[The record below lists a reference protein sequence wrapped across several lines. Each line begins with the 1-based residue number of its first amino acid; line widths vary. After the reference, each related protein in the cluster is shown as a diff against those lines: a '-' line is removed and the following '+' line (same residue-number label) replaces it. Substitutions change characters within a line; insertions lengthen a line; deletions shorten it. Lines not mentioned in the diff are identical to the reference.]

1 MAKTQS
7 FLASIYNRIK
17 ELFAKIYLWIFSNF
31 FTWIIVLTL
40 SLTKRKRMS
49 HDNGIGGTGKITIVK
64 NPTFPPHKFFSPGR
78 VFDARIRHA
87 SATFLDDAMNCIRS
101 MSIKFS
107 RHHIKSE
114 FDIEMNT
121 GAISLF
127 WSAHSFFKFAQ
138 LRQEK
143 YGVEY
148 INYYK
153 KYPEG
158 LTGAQEA
165 LRRNPDSFHDLRYYA
180 KTPFKF
186 EGSDNIKRY
195 AKYRVRPFEDI
206 PETGIM
212 KNPSDIDTG
221 NQRILPHETRGRNYL
236 KEEYQE
242 RVKNKGAKYMMQIQ
256 TRMAQDD
263 DDPEIFNNM
272 VPWDEKAFPWH
283 DLAVIEID
291 ETLDWIESTK
301 SCFSLNNM
309 PKSLGII
316 PAKSIYDYNSLNY
329 MRAHSETAR
338 RARLLSYKLFGY
350 PKEIPNN
357 DDRNSQDWAKIQKN
371 VPSKIIR

>member
-1 MAKTQS
+1 MGKKQS
-7 FLASIYNRIK
+7 LLASIYKRIK
-17 ELFAKIYLWIFSNF
+17 EFFAKVYLWIFSNF

-49 HDNGIGGTGKITIVK
+49 HDNGIGALGKITIVK
-64 NPTFPPHKFFSPGR
+64 NPTFPPHDFFRPGR

-121 GAISLF
+121 GEISLF
-127 WSAHSFFKFAQ
+127 WSAYSFFKFAQ

-148 INYYK
+148 IKYYR

-158 LTGAQEA
+158 LTGAQVA

-180 KTPFKF
+180 KTPFRF

-212 KNPSDIDTG
+212 ENPSDVDTG

-236 KEEYQE
+236 KEEYEE
-242 RVKNKGAKYMMQIQ
+242 RVRTKGAKYMMQIQ

-263 DDPEIFNNM
+263 EDPEIFNNM

-283 DLAVIEID
+283 DLAIIEID
-291 ETLDWIESTK
+291 ETLDWIESTR

-309 PKSLGII
+309 PKTLGII

-357 DDRNSQDWAKIQKN
+357 DDRNSEDWEKIQKN

>member
-1 MAKTQS
+1 MAKKQS
-7 FLASIYNRIK
+7 LLASIYKRIK
-17 ELFAKIYLWIFSNF
+17 EFFAKIYLWIFSNF

-49 HDNGIGGTGKITIVK
+49 HDNGIGATGKITIVK

-121 GAISLF
+121 GEISLF
-127 WSAHSFFKFAQ
+127 WSAYSFFKFAQ

-148 INYYK
+148 IKYYK

-158 LTGAQEA
+158 LTGAQVA
-165 LRRNPDSFHDLRYYA
+165 LRRNPNSFHDLRYYA
-180 KTPFKF
+180 KTPFRF

-212 KNPSDIDTG
+212 KDPSDVDTG

-236 KEEYQE
+236 KEEYEE
-242 RVKNKGAKYMMQIQ
+242 RVKTKGAKYIMQIQ

-283 DLAVIEID
+283 DLAIIEID

-357 DDRNSQDWAKIQKN
+357 DDRNSEDWAKIQKN